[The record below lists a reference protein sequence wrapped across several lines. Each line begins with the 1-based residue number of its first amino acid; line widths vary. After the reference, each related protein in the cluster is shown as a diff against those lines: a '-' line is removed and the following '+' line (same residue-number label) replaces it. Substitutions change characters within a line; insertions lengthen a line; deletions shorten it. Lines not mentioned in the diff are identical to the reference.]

1 MKYSLVAATESET
14 ERLIKYKLA
23 TTIKR
28 FMDEKEKTKIINY
41 VTSHIPNQLS
51 TYQLIM
57 VEKHIV
63 GALRVIDYED
73 GVLVDEI
80 FIEKEF
86 RNKGIGTS
94 IFKNILKENN
104 AVYLWV
110 YKTNTIAGKMYQ
122 NLGFKTISTD
132 GRKAF
137 MQFKA

>member
-1 MKYSLVAATESET
+1 MKYTLVAATESET

-28 FMDEKEKTKIINY
+28 FMGSEEKTKIINY
-41 VTSHIPNQLS
+41 VTSHIPKQLS
-51 TYQLIM
+51 SYQLIKA
-57 VEKHIV
+57 ENKIV
-63 GALRVIDYED
+63 GALRVLDYED

-104 AVYLWV
+104 VVYLWV
-110 YKTNTIAGKMYQ
+110 YKTNTVARNLYLK
-122 NLGFKTISTD
+122 LGFKTISTD
-132 GRKAF
+132 GRKEF
-137 MQFKA
+137 MQYKA